1 MEASEKGENVE
12 KAKVQKFEAGN
23 FNLEGEDRS
32 MRIVGGKFDSEKN
45 WYPIETILGNLVSD
59 KILNL
64 KKKEGGKNLF
74 A

>member
-12 KAKVQKFEAGN
+12 KAKVQRFEAGN

-45 WYPIETILGNLVSD
+45 
-59 KILNL
+59 
-64 KKKEGGKNLF
+64 
-74 A
+74 